1 MSSKSVYYEDVSVP
15 QNKLLVLINCVLLAG
30 VVNNGIVLPRY
41 LKLE

>member
-15 QNKLLVLINCVLLAG
+15 QNKLLVLINCVLAG